1 MRKIFMSLSV
11 LFSALFTGACSAAPA
26 PEVPA
31 DAIWLDVRTE
41 KEFAEKSIPGSI
53 LIPHE
58 KIPAEAKEKLPDKN
72 KTIAVYCRSGRR
84 SAIARK
90 SLEKLGYSKIIDLG
104 AFENAR
110 EVYER
115 SQKQK

>member
-26 PEVPA
+26 PEIPA

-72 KTIAVYCRSGRR
+72 QNHQLSWWYALCLEGIFAGSPIRALNEIFIRIKFTGYC
-84 SAIARK
+84 
-90 SLEKLGYSKIIDLG
+90 
-104 AFENAR
+104 
-110 EVYER
+110 
-115 SQKQK
+115 

>member
-11 LFSALFTGACSAAPA
+11 LVSALFSGACSAAPA
-26 PEVPA
+26 PEIPA

-84 SAIARK
+84 SAIAK
-90 SLEKLGYSKIIDLG
+90 TSLEKLGYTRIIDLG
-104 AFENAR
+104 AFENAHKI
-110 EVYER
+110 YER
-115 SQKQK
+115 LKSEK